1 MTSPA
6 GVIPY
11 VDVDIH
17 RGHRQSPRAASPQ
30 AASSRMRTVPLLMV
44 VTLTFWLVVHLR

>member
-11 VDVDIH
+11 VDVDIY
-17 RGHRQSPRAASPQ
+17 RDHRQSRRAASPQ
-30 AASSRMRTVPLLMV
+30 AASPRRRTVPLLMV
-44 VTLTFWLVVHLR
+44 VTLTLWLVVHLR